1 MIKGGNVMENPNE
14 RLDLDDILAIIEK
27 LSEEDAKSFLK
38 IIYGKLG
45 NFKYSTE
52 DITKENIINDIE
64 TIFSEKIPKLLQI
77 REEQKNKS
85 T

>member
-1 MIKGGNVMENPNE
+1 MESPNE

-38 IIYGKLG
+38 IIYGNLV

>member
-1 MIKGGNVMENPNE
+1 MENPNE

-38 IIYGKLG
+38 IIYGKLV